1 MITVKS
7 ITLLVKG
14 RRSVPCAHVCINPCR
29 CWSRGGKHSSHRTS
43 ETSCMHFSLNPV
55 ATFTASHDP
64 LEYVRGLFITPP
76 PNHHQSST
84 WFKINNSNS
93 KEKVRVCVFNYN
105 QTNISI
111 STSLLCVCVC
121 AQGGQSSYSDWL
133 GKIIDNLQIMWQP
146 CIWKFFPHHLRM
158 TNTHHTQQRILSCV
172 STYSSKYR
180 SHFNHHHDSNWSNHA
195 KSNQNRLI
203 LGPLSFPSP
212 PPPAPPQ
219 PRHSRVL
226 YRYV

>member
-1 MITVKS
+1 MWKV
-7 ITLLVKG
+7 V
-14 RRSVPCAHVCINPCR
+14 RSVPCAHVCINPCR

-76 PNHHQSST
+76 PNHQST

-111 STSLLCVCVC
+111 STSLLCVC

-203 LGPLSFPSP
+203 LGPLSFPP
-212 PPPAPPQ
+212 PPQ